1 MTYQKKT
8 AKGYSYY
15 KGTKLHMISLDEY
28 QLEDILNFFPQGLIA
43 IDLETTGLSPLIDRI
58 IEFAAVKITPG
69 GVERLESLINPNITI
84 PEETIQFH
92 GINDA
97 DVKDSPSLLEFMP
110 QILSFI
116 GDLPIV
122 AHNAKFDL
130 GFLVFALHNF
140 SLPYPSSDIYC
151 SVKMSRQSFKEI
163 ENYKLSTIAKHFEI
177 PLENH
182 HRAMDDTIACLLI
195 FKKALDRLSEKE
207 LKAALKESLLFNS
220 SDFQKNKHID
230 LDGHLADLRKRVRK
244 QQMVFIKY
252 NGGSYKNRLRPVR
265 PVSLLPM
272 PEGDVLY
279 AHCLLTD
286 MYKSFALRKIKEVKE
301 MKASEIAES
310 LAVLEKI
317 QKKGK
322 QQS

>member
-1 MTYQKKT
+1 MTLKHLDFQ
-8 AKGYSYY
+8 
-15 KGTKLHMISLDEY
+15 SLSPI
-28 QLEDILNFFPQGLIA
+28 LEVFPQGLIA

-58 IEFAAVKITPG
+58 IEFAAVRITPG
-69 GVERLESLINPNITI
+69 GVETLESLINPNISI
-84 PEETIQFH
+84 PKETIQFH
-92 GINDA
+92 GINDV

-110 QILSFI
+110 KILSFI

-140 SLPYPSSDIYC
+140 NLPYPSSDIYC

-163 ENYKLSTIAKHFEI
+163 ENYKLSTISKYFDI

-195 FKKALDRLSEKE
+195 FKKALERLSGKE
-207 LKAALKESLLFNS
+207 LKNALKESLLFNS
-220 SDFQKNKHID
+220 SDFKRNKHID
-230 LDGHLADLRKRVRK
+230 LEGHLIDLRKRVRK
-244 QQMVFIKY
+244 QQMIFIKY
-252 NGGSYKNRLRPVR
+252 NGGSYKNRLRPIR

-272 PEGDVLY
+272 PQGNVLY

-286 MYKSFALRKIKEVKE
+286 MYKSFALSKIKEIKE
-301 MKASEIAES
+301 MKASDISES
-310 LAVLEKI
+310 LAGLEKK
-317 QKKGK
+317 QKKGIV
-322 QQS
+322 